1 MHDNHV
7 HDIQSFGYGGWGL
20 YTDEGST
27 DIVMERNLVH
37 HTKTGGFFQHFGKE
51 NRIQNNIFAFGTQ
64 FQLEGTRPE
73 SHVSFHFERNIVFWD
88 NNSPLLG
95 GCHSASVPCEIN
107 FKLDHNLYWNAAGK
121 PPVFPGNLNLGQWR
135 ERNQDRHSLVADPL
149 FADAKSGNFQLQS
162 ASPALERRVPALRCD
177 EGGPARASLAD
188 HGLANCASG
197 IPIRTYRFRG
207 RQQRRRAP
215 AGACDAGPAKF
226 TIITDGNN
234 LFATSG
240 PRSRH
245 ARARR
250 RRPNRITP
258 LLH

>member
-1 MHDNHV
+1 
-7 HDIQSFGYGGWGL
+7 
-20 YTDEGST
+20 
-27 DIVMERNLVH
+27 VH

-121 PPVFPGNLNLGQWR
+121 PAVFPGNLNLGSVAGEEPRQALICR
-135 ERNQDRHSLVADPL
+135 RSALCGCQERQLPIATG
-149 FADAKSGNFQLQS
+149 FAGSG
-162 ASPALERRVPALRCD
+162 RRVPALRCD

-207 RQQRRRAP
+207 GQQRRRAP
-215 AGACDAGPAKF
+215 AGTCDAGPAKF